1 MGVKSF
7 IAQYHVDFRLKDLNG
22 LAAIANDFDLIG
34 LDRDGTTSVFHGSKP
49 DGRIIETL
57 LAIAPKA
64 EKISN
69 SSFDGLKRIRDIY
82 GALMPVSK
90 MVGFGILKEPHLLR
104 FNRGGG
110 LRVLKYLPTQGIFYD
125 CTEQLVSGDRL
136 LEKITSQYQKPN
148 PLVLL
153 AVVALAK
160 QEKRIPEKNPRVLYV
175 GDKYSTDV
183 RCANQAG
190 VEAARVPTMG
200 QFSDLREWRIDYV
213 AARLLFDLPFGG
225 FMSWLASTGWR
236 DDKEKSDEKIK
247 DLPGRRVV

>member
-1 MGVKSF
+1 M
-7 IAQYHVDFRLKDLNG
+7 QYHVDYRLRDLNG
-22 LAAIANDFDLIG
+22 LGLIADDFDLIG

-49 DGRIIETL
+49 DDTIRDTL

-64 EKISN
+64 EMISN
-69 SSFDGLKRIRDIY
+69 SSFDGLKKIRDIY
-82 GALMPVSK
+82 GLLMPVSK

-104 FNRGGG
+104 FDRGGG

-125 CTEQLVSGDRL
+125 CTAQLVTGDRL

-160 QEKRIPEKNPRVLYV
+160 QEKRILQESPRVLYV

-190 VEAARVPTMG
+190 AKAALVPTMG
-200 QFSDLREWRIDYV
+200 QFSDLQEWRIDYV
-213 AARLLFDLPFGG
+213 AARLFFDLPFGG
-225 FMSWLASTGWR
+225 FMSWLA
-236 DDKEKSDEKIK
+236 DKMA
-247 DLPGRRVV
+247 